1 MLAVGGPAPGFVI
14 CDVGGRFFR
23 RNRDCVK
30 HGRIA
35 SSPHLPGLSQMPS
48 PIRLVLFDMDD
59 VLCAYDW
66 PGRVAELARLSG
78 RPADAIADAIWHSGF
93 EDEADAGHI
102 EADAYLTGFAARLG
116 MPFTQA
122 DWTANRRAAMTP
134 WPDMLSLAARIGQ
147 QARIGILTN
156 NGHLTGAAL
165 DELFPELRPIFGD
178 DILTS
183 AAMGVQK
190 PDPEIFRR
198 ALGRFGVDP
207 GRALF
212 TDDRPENVEGAIAA
226 GLHGHVHAGAAS
238 LRQRLNGLGLCL
250 D

>member
-1 MLAVGGPAPGFVI
+1 
-14 CDVGGRFFR
+14 
-23 RNRDCVK
+23 
-30 HGRIA
+30 
-35 SSPHLPGLSQMPS
+35 MPC

-78 RPADAIADAIWHSGF
+78 RPSDSVAQAIWHSGF
-93 EDEADAGHI
+93 EDAADAGHI
-102 EADAYLTGFAARLG
+102 DADAYMAGFAERLG

-122 DWTANRRAAMTP
+122 EWTANRRGSMTP
-134 WPDMLSLAARIGQ
+134 WPDMLTLAARIGQ

-156 NGHLTGAAL
+156 NGHLTGAVL
-165 DELFPELRPIFGD
+165 DQLFPELRPIFGD

-190 PDPEIFRR
+190 PEPEIFRR
-198 ALGRFGVDP
+198 ALARFGVAP
-207 GRALF
+207 HEALF

-226 GLHGHVHAGAAS
+226 GLHGHVHAGADA
-238 LRQRLNGLGLCL
+238 LRERLAALGLVL
-250 D
+250 A

>member
-1 MLAVGGPAPGFVI
+1 
-14 CDVGGRFFR
+14 
-23 RNRDCVK
+23 
-30 HGRIA
+30 
-35 SSPHLPGLSQMPS
+35 MPC

-78 RPADAIADAIWHSGF
+78 RPPDVIAQAIWHSGF

-102 EADAYLTGFAARLG
+102 DAEAYLAGFAERLG
-116 MPFTQA
+116 IPFTRA
-122 DWTANRRAAMTP
+122 DWTANRRAAMTA

-147 QARIGILTN
+147 HARIGILTN
-156 NGHLTGAAL
+156 NGHLTRAVL
-165 DELFPELRPIFGD
+165 DELFPELGPIFGD

-198 ALGRFGVDP
+198 ALAHFGAAPDET
-207 GRALF
+207 LF
-212 TDDRPENVEGAIAA
+212 TDDRPDNVEGAIAA
-226 GLHGHVHAGAAS
+226 GLHGHVHTGAEP
-238 LRQRLNGLGLCL
+238 LRAKLAKLGLVL
-250 D
+250 A